1 MLRLENE
8 AVLEGGV
15 GYDIEG
21 LRMRSRTRK
30 CTFADGTDTVDD
42 G

>member
-8 AVLEGGV
+8 AALEGGV

-21 LRMRSRTRK
+21 LRMGPRTRK
-30 CTFADGTDTVDD
+30 CTFADGTERQ
-42 G
+42 